1 MTKPSPFRSLRVQDK
16 VDKTSS
22 LFMISYVM
30 QEYNSTVR
38 VKGFVKH
45 NARLLRGL
53 VKVRFDVVGDIAIIR
68 SSTREAETLMAE
80 SILRN
85 NHRLRV
91 VLAQS
96 GPVQGTFRLRELRQV
111 AGEKRTTTVHRENG
125 CILHVDLATMHFSPR
140 LVHERRLVSESV
152 GLGESVLNMFSGAG
166 TFSIEIAQKNPSST
180 VYNVD
185 INPDAIRMTLKN
197 VLSNRLRGKVIA
209 VLADAKEAAIEIF
222 PNRSDRILLPLPE
235 KSREYLDVAILAL
248 KRQGVIRYYDFV
260 DAGKGE
266 HPVRKGFE
274 IIAPLING
282 KSVSFGS
289 GRIVK
294 SVAPRRYLVSLEL
307 QKRSAKSG

>member
-1 MTKPSPFRSLRVQDK
+1 
-16 VDKTSS
+16 
-22 LFMISYVM
+22 M
-30 QEYNSTVR
+30 QEYNSAVG

-45 NARLLRGL
+45 NARLLGWSM
-53 VKVRFDVVGDIAIIR
+53 KVRFDVVGDIAIIK
-68 SSTREAETLMAE
+68 SSTQEAETLIAE

-85 NHRLRV
+85 NRRLRV

-96 GPVQGTFRLRELRQV
+96 GPVQGTFRLRELRPV

-125 CILHVDLATMHFSPR
+125 CIFHIDLATTHFSPR

-152 GLGESVLNMFSGAG
+152 GLGESVLNMFGGAG
-166 TFSIEIAQKNPSST
+166 TFSIEIAKKNPSST

-235 KSREYLDVAILAL
+235 KSREYLDIAILAL

-266 HPVRKGFE
+266 YPVRKGFE
-274 IIAPLING
+274 RIAPLINC
-282 KSVSFGS
+282 KSVFFGG
-289 GRIVK
+289 GRTVK
-294 SVAPRRYLVSLEL
+294 SVAPRRYLISLEL
-307 QKRSAKSG
+307 QKRGVKSS